1 MLRLFPL
8 CLGLALASIASSA
21 AASEPDH
28 KVQPS
33 FPGLSRMIFTAPG
46 ILELPGQ
53 EPLAFENGFLLVPE
67 NRSKPDSRLIA
78 VRFLRFRANA
88 TPSRVPVLM
97 LPGGPG
103 TLADEAFI
111 RSRPSL
117 IAAIRHTVR
126 TRDFWILQQRG
137 IADGAYATSPT
148 YPVAALPADQLETDD
163 VHRER
168 LRSGVSAAL
177 ARWAD
182 HGIDLSGYTVPELVA
197 DIEDMRITLG
207 ADKLALYGG
216 SFGSQWSFAYLRSHQ
231 DHVARLLLTGVEP
244 LDYGWDDP
252 QAIWATLG
260 RISDYA
266 ERDPMVARTLPK
278 GGLQELHRRVIERL
292 EKMPVDVQ
300 VGDPKTGASA
310 TVRVGAED
318 LRSIRYPVGGS
329 RRAAIEA
336 WPQFLTALDRGDYRP
351 LAQIALRRRQASDD
365 SLLGEII
372 DASLGITPEREA
384 KLQSRVEA
392 LRWVGNPNKDY
403 AAVRDLLPGQRVD
416 KHFLEDFTVSVPML
430 ILQGDLDL
438 STPLENVQEQQGN
451 YRDARVIIVNG
462 ATHDIK
468 EELVDPKITPD
479 LAIFEA
485 ALQFLSEG
493 DEDARSSIPTHVNL
507 RPFSFQ
513 GLDQASATGA
523 GGGSK
528 KVSD

>member
-1 MLRLFPL
+1 MLRLFPV
-8 CLGLALASIASSA
+8 CLGLALASVTSSA

-28 KVQPS
+28 KAQPS
-33 FPGLSRMIFTAPG
+33 FPGLSRTIFTAPG

-78 VRFLRFRANA
+78 VRFLRFRASA
-88 TPSRVPVLM
+88 TPSQVPVLM

-111 RSRPSL
+111 KSRPSL

-148 YPVAALPADQLETDD
+148 YPVAALPANQLETDD
-163 VHRER
+163 IHRER
-168 LRSGVSAAL
+168 LRNGVRAGL

-182 HGIDLSGYTVPELVA
+182 RGIDLSGYTVPELVA
-197 DIEDMRITLG
+197 DIEDLRMTLG
-207 ADKLALYGG
+207 ADRLALFGG

-231 DHVARLLLTGVEP
+231 DHVARVVLTGVEP

-266 ERDPMVARTLPK
+266 KQDPAVAHTLPK
-278 GGLQELHRRVIERL
+278 GGLQELYRRVIARL
-292 EKMPVDVQ
+292 EKLPVAVQ
-300 VGDPKTGASA
+300 VSDPKTAASV
-310 TVRVGAED
+310 TVRVGADD

-329 RRAAIEA
+329 RRAAVEA
-336 WPQFLTALDRGDYRP
+336 WPQFLTTLDRGDYRP
-351 LAQIALRRRQASDD
+351 LAQIALRKRQATDD

-372 DASLGITPEREA
+372 DTSLGITPEREA
-384 KLQSRVEA
+384 KLQSRIEA
-392 LRWVGNPNKDY
+392 RRWVGNPNQDY
-403 AAVRDLLPGQRVD
+403 AAVRDLLPGRRVE
-416 KHFLEDFTVSVPML
+416 KRFLEDFTVSVPML

-451 YRDARVIIVNG
+451 YRDARIIIVNG

-468 EELVDPKITPD
+468 EELVDPKVTPD
-479 LAIFEA
+479 PAIFEA

-493 DEDARSSIPTHVNL
+493 DEHARSSIPPRVNL

-513 GLDQASATGA
+513 GA
-523 GGGSK
+523 GKGSP
-528 KVSD
+528 VSD